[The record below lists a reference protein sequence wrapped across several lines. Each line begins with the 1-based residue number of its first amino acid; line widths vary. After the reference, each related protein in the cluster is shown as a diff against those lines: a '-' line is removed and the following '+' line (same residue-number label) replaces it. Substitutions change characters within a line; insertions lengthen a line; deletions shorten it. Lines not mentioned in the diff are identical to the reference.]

1 MIKVIGLT
9 KYYGNKPAAKDISFE
24 VQKGEVFGLLGT
36 NGAGK
41 STTIKMLCGLLKP
54 TRGSIKIGEVDLQPC
69 GGTHVKSTI
78 EIGKIQIGKIENKG
92 KINRRVNL

>member
-1 MIKVIGLT
+1 MMIKVIGLT
-9 KYYGNKPAAKDISFE
+9 KYYGSKPAAKDISFE

-54 TRGSIKIGEVDLQPC
+54 TRGSIKNGEVDLQRMPLKA
-69 GGTHVKSTI
+69 KSLM
-78 EIGKIQIGKIENKG
+78 G
-92 KINRRVNL
+92 